1 VLSAEIAFDRYSQNR
16 HTGSFILIDKTT
28 NNTVGA
34 GMILSRPLSRHKSN
48 DKKRCYTQA
57 ELDLNA
63 YIRRY
68 YPEWGTKD
76 IGRTKFRL
84 NNSS

>member
-1 VLSAEIAFDRYSQNR
+1 
-16 HTGSFILIDKTT
+16 
-28 NNTVGA
+28 
-34 GMILSRPLSRHKSN
+34 MILSRPLSRHKSN